1 MLKGVEVKLH
11 QVRIPGLVASVLGQ
25 GRVDEEVRHP
35 EDGLEMSELGED
47 TVVGFTNGHVAANL
61 ARVVVTRKTL
71 VSNQDVANGGPCRGH
86 R

>member
-35 EDGLEMSELGED
+35 HDGLEMSELGED
-47 TVVGFTNGHVAANL
+47 TVVGFTNGQVAASL
-61 ARVVVTRKTL
+61 ARAVALRKTL
-71 VSNQDVANGGPCRGH
+71 VSDQDVANGGPCRGH